1 MSSLPDAPRRSL
13 VAEGVI
19 GVGACLALHFF
30 VAEPFQHRLD
40 ARRAEI
46 SRLAAS
52 SAASA
57 QLAAR
62 MPDVMRTL
70 ERNSAEA
77 DRMARR
83 GVPVHDEG
91 AMFTQIMNL
100 ASNADVRVEVMD
112 PMTLPATRRAGAAA
126 VPAPR
131 AGDRALAYS
140 IRATGAYADVCGF
153 LHALQNDLAYT
164 RVGAVRLAPAPDG
177 AADEVTAIIETAH
190 FAVDLTPLPP
200 AEVIADAG
208 TEGAP

>member
-1 MSSLPDAPRRSL
+1 MSSVPAAPRRSL

-30 VAEPFQHRLD
+30 VAEPLQRRLD
-40 ARRAEI
+40 ARRDEI
-46 SRLAAS
+46 ARLAAS
-52 SAASA
+52 SAESA

-70 ERNSAEA
+70 ERASAEA
-77 DRMARR
+77 DRMASR

-91 AMFTQIMNL
+91 AMFTQIMTL
-100 ASNADVRVEVMD
+100 ASGADVSVEVMD
-112 PMTLPATRRAGAAA
+112 PMLLPVTRRAADGRA
-126 VPAPR
+126 APR

-164 RVGAVRLAPAPDG
+164 LVRAVRLAPSADGSPDS
-177 AADEVTAIIETAH
+177 VSAIIETAH